1 MKNIGIICSFL
12 LVSFIGLSQNT
23 PYSVQMAE
31 SLMHTH
37 QDSIQVKLGKP
48 ANWDYEQGLYLK
60 ALEWVFQR
68 TGDAKYF
75 TYIQKNI
82 NSFVSPSGEIRT
94 YKASEF
100 NSDNITTGRALLFLF
115 QELNTEKYKKAADLL
130 MKQISTQPRTKSL
143 SVTRPSIRATST
155 SSWKF

>member
-12 LVSFIGLSQNT
+12 LVSFVGLSQNT

-48 ANWDYEQGLYLK
+48 VNWDYEQGLYLK

-75 TYIQKNI
+75 TYIQKI
-82 NSFVSPSGEIRT
+82 ST
-94 YKASEF
+94 
-100 NSDNITTGRALLFLF
+100 ALLVRRG
-115 QELNTEKYKKAADLL
+115 K
-130 MKQISTQPRTKSL
+130 
-143 SVTRPSIRATST
+143 
-155 SSWKF
+155 